1 MGVPGGAAPSCW
13 VPSDLLARGSAQPES
28 EATKMGKASAATMR
42 WMSMVEAVIDEL
54 APRDFA
60 VGLAAVPD

>member
-1 MGVPGGAAPSCW
+1 
-13 VPSDLLARGSAQPES
+13 
-28 EATKMGKASAATMR
+28 MGKASAATMR